1 MKDEEKKDLS
11 FIPHPSSFIL
21 RFRRTMRGDITLR
34 TFVLEAIRRIRVLRA
49 RRREREQL
57 TTLNQQPAR
66 LGEEFARMPASDLLA
81 HFQSRATPEFFP
93 GFGSTSG
100 SAELQAS
107 LFPNETS
114 RLLAQ
119 ANRIR
124 DEHCWPLL
132 GFGEKCFGAGEI
144 DWNLDP
150 LSGFDWPLVY
160 HADINLI
167 RSDGSD
173 ARVVW
178 ELNRLAHFIALGRAY
193 AITNGVVARSRG
205 PKPGSPAGVER
216 SGRAQSNN
224 AEKFSTEFFRQLA
237 SWRAQNP
244 VARGVNWN
252 CAMEV
257 ALRSMNLLAAFTLF
271 LRAPQMSEGALLEL
285 LAMLDQHG
293 AHIRRNLEFSH
304 IATSNHYLSDVTGLL
319 WLGVMLPELEAAREW
334 RDFGL
339 RELLNEMDK
348 QVLADGADYEASTGY
363 HRLKLELFLYSF
375 VLCHLNGIDIAERYW
390 NKLRAILDYVR
401 AYLRPDGRAPLI
413 GDTDSGQLLPIVRRT
428 GDDHAYVL
436 ALGAAVFQEARF
448 KIAPA
453 RLPQELLWILGERG
467 VRDYVGLPD
476 AEPAQS
482 QAFPDAGTYVLR
494 DHDLYLL
501 FNASGNGV
509 NGRGSHGH
517 NDALSIE
524 VSACGTAFIVDPG
537 TYVYT
542 ADLKERHLFRSTAY
556 HSTVQVDEAEQNTTE
571 ARIPFVLGDEAH
583 PRVLGWVSDEERD
596 MVSAEHRG
604 YTRLA
609 EPVTHLR
616 TIEFHK
622 PQRCWLIQD
631 ELTGV
636 GAHNFSFRFH
646 FAPGLK
652 TRVRADG
659 IIEVC
664 DKMEG
669 ARLLIVASELE
680 TEPVLESRWSSRDYG
695 EKAPSVS
702 VCWTVRKSAPIRAQ
716 FALVPVRAD
725 EDEGARRQLLMDF
738 QDKPIGN
745 RQSKIANI

>member
-1 MKDEEKKDLS
+1 MVTVDKLKRML
-11 FIPHPSSFIL
+11 
-21 RFRRTMRGDITLR
+21 RGDVSAR
-34 TFVLEAIRRIRVLRA
+34 TFVLEAIGRTRVLRA
-49 RRREREQL
+49 RRRERKQL
-57 TTLNQQPAR
+57 AHLAQPAR
-66 LGEEFARMPASDLLA
+66 LCEPFARMTAPELLA
-81 HFQSRATPEFFP
+81 HFQSRVTPQFFP
-93 GFGSTSG
+93 GFAQAAE
-100 SAELQAS
+100 SAELQQT

-114 RLLAQ
+114 ELLAQ
-119 ANRIR
+119 ANRIS

-132 GFGEKCFGAGEI
+132 GLGEKCFGAGEI

-150 LSGFDWPLVY
+150 LSGFDWPIAY
-160 HADINLI
+160 HADINLT
-167 RSDGSD
+167 RGDGSD

-178 ELNRLAHFIALGRAY
+178 ELNRLTHFITLGRAY
-193 AITNGVVARSRG
+193 AL
-205 PKPGSPAGVER
+205 AG
-216 SGRAQSNN
+216 ND
-224 AEKFSTEFFRQLA
+224 KFSAEFFRQLA

-244 VARGVNWN
+244 IGRGVNWN

-257 ALRSMNLLAAFTLF
+257 ALRAMNLLAAFALF
-271 LRAPQMSEGALLEL
+271 RHSPQMNEQTLREL
-285 LAMLDQHG
+285 LATFDQHG
-293 AHIRRNLEFSH
+293 AHIKRNLEFSH

-334 RDFGL
+334 REFGL
-339 RELLNEMDK
+339 RELLREMDK
-348 QVLADGADYEASTGY
+348 QILADGADYEASTGY

-375 VLCHLNGIDIAERYW
+375 VLCRLNGIAIDQRYW
-390 NKLRAILDYVR
+390 NKLRAMIEYVR

-448 KIAPA
+448 KIVGTHASGMQHA
-453 RLPQELLWILGERG
+453 GGVRAEPQEWLWILGERG

-501 FNASGNGV
+501 FNVSGNGV

-542 ADLKERHLFRSTAY
+542 ADLGERHLFRSTAY
-556 HSTVQVDEAEQNTTE
+556 HSTVQVDGAEQNTTE

-646 FAPGLK
+646 FAPGLE

-695 EKAPSVS
+695 AKAPSVS

>member
-1 MKDEEKKDLS
+1 MSLVVKIK
-11 FIPHPSSFIL
+11 H
-21 RFRRTMRGDITLR
+21 TVRGDITLG
-34 TFVLEAIRRIRVLRA
+34 TFVREAVRRIRVLRG
-49 RRREREQL
+49 RRRERGQL
-57 TTLNQQPAR
+57 AELARPAR
-66 LGEEFARMPASDLLA
+66 LTEPFVRMQPSELLA
-81 HFQSRATPEFFP
+81 HFQTRATPEFFP
-93 GFGSTSG
+93 GFSSPAET
-100 SAELQAS
+100 AELERT

-114 RLLAQ
+114 QLLSQ
-119 ANRIR
+119 ATRIS

-132 GFGEKCFGAGEI
+132 GFGEKCFGAGDI

-150 LSGFDWPLVY
+150 LSGFDWPLAY
-160 HADINLI
+160 HADVDLI

-178 ELNRLAHFIALGRAY
+178 ELNRLAHFITLGRAY
-193 AITNGVVARSRG
+193 AITGN
-205 PKPGSPAGVER
+205 
-216 SGRAQSNN
+216 
-224 AEKFSTEFFRQLA
+224 EKFSAECFRQLA
-237 SWRAQNP
+237 SWRTQNL

-257 ALRSMNLLAAFTLF
+257 ALRAMNLLAAFALF
-271 LRAPQMSEGALLEL
+271 LRSPQLNEQTLVEL
-285 LAMLDQHG
+285 LAILDQHG

-334 RDFGL
+334 REFGL
-339 RELLNEMDK
+339 RELLTEMDK
-348 QVLADGADYEASTGY
+348 QILADGADYEASTGY

-390 NKLRAILDYVR
+390 NKLRAMVDYVR
-401 AYLRPDGRAPLI
+401 AYLRPDGRAPLL
-413 GDTDSGQLLPIVRRT
+413 GDTDSGQLLPIVRRA

-448 KIAPA
+448 KIVGTHASGMQHA
-453 RLPQELLWILGERG
+453 GGVRTEPQELLWILGERG

-501 FNASGNGV
+501 FNVSGNGV

-596 MVSAEHRG
+596 MVIAEHRG

-646 FAPGLK
+646 FAPGLE

-664 DKMEG
+664 DKMDG

-745 RQSKIANI
+745 RQSEIANI